1 MKLVDMRDLGSRA
14 AMRVGSS
21 PFRRTRRST
30 CSHASTPFFVPQTE
44 PTASCRRNAPSNPT
58 GSGES
63 AACGRFPRGF
73 KSRHSDQEEYL
84 LSCKYSFFRSTNRT
98 HGLMQAQCAVQSHRF
113 PCGFKSRHSAHNWTP
128 ILIQWVFTI
137 GVQFFCFFRITK
149 TEKSLTNRDLYT
161 SQINTRRLL
170 CCSVCCFPSV

>member
-30 CSHASTPFFVPQTE
+30 CSHASTPFLFHKQNPRSH
-44 PTASCRRNAPSNPT
+44 AGAKRRQIPPGAGKRPLAAGFPVGSNPATRPIT
-58 GSGES
+58 GHQ
-63 AACGRFPRGF
+63 F
-73 KSRHSDQEEYL
+73 
-84 LSCKYSFFRSTNRT
+84 
-98 HGLMQAQCAVQSHRF
+98 
-113 PCGFKSRHSAHNWTP
+113 
-128 ILIQWVFTI
+128 LIQWVFTI

>member
-30 CSHASTPFFVPQTE
+30 CSHASTPFFVSQTE

-58 GSGES
+58 GGGET

-73 KSRHSDQEEYL
+73 KSRHSSHKKL
-84 LSCKYSFFRSTNRT
+84 LIAFAMRSFLYEVCLSAREGRFAWEGRLPIEK
-98 HGLMQAQCAVQSHRF
+98 GLRAWAAHFPSRF
-113 PCGFKSRHSAHNWTP
+113 PKENPSRGSAALPFPRSGNLHQ
-128 ILIQWVFTI
+128 IALTI
-137 GVQFFCFFRITK
+137 WATMV
-149 TEKSLTNRDLYT
+149 N
-161 SQINTRRLL
+161 
-170 CCSVCCFPSV
+170 